1 MSICDVHRTVWCT
14 SPFELAGRLRC
25 RGDGKGDGD
34 GEGEGDSERDEGRR
48 SYLKADG
55 DIDSR

>member
-1 MSICDVHRTVWCT
+1 MVKET
-14 SPFELAGRLRC
+14 EM
-25 RGDGKGDGD
+25 

-48 SYLKADG
+48 RYLKADG